1 MGLDLSTVAGV
12 PPSACR
18 VALAG
23 FAFAIAVFPG
33 LSHAALSAEEGA
45 ALATR
50 SPNKVAPHGDAALRV
65 ARQLGV
71 DKRIDGLEAIVAM
84 GAPRLVDMWR
94 DGLASST
101 LANDR
106 GVEAPREVAA
116 VEVAV
121 LAQMAKAKSDA
132 KMTDAL
138 AQVFSIIRWRSR
150 QTFDVLKAR
159 VIGPV
164 WPPGTRFQ
172 PLLNTANPE
181 LGEPLFAL
189 RDAIP
194 TSMRQPFLAA
204 MTRLK
209 VKAALPFVERTLL
222 TRQPGD
228 LFVGDLSRTLLAL
241 DDRFPPPALLA
252 RISQDLK
259 DTPESPAQQDA
270 AMVLAAIAD
279 DKGGRP
285 LDYRALRASLG
296 TPVPSHLRE
305 GLVRIIQAH
314 RVTEGREDLVA
325 LVAAGGGNSAA
336 FAASVAAAMPDPDLW
351 KRTLEAARSTKARES
366 ESRYLDQSI
375 AQMEKNLAQG
385 TSGAETMKRDAAA
398 RDVRMRLVQA
408 SERFN
413 RLLMGP
419 ETSAE
424 AGAELDGAIADWKKT
439 LDGVR
444 PVGKDLETS
453 LQDARYLTAIWY
465 RFRRADARRA
475 LADFEHL
482 AQEGRVEAAIAAA
495 DTLQHEFGDAK
506 GALAR
511 FEALLARRKSEKAA
525 SWGTGNFVVSESWLR
540 RWLEAEIAQL
550 KGGKRFGGLVTSE
563 TAQQASAAAF
573 LLEAGM
579 SWRQS
584 LRHGDDPARA
594 KAVLAEIRASK
605 PTRFAVAS
613 LLALLAYPGTNE
625 LSADLLRNDPTG
637 FLSGQLIGNLLV
649 NSDPGRSSRPPTFTP
664 DQAGSAHRAAEDTAK
679 GLTKATGMR
688 FKLEPDSTYATPEKT
703 WNAFLAALCRGDRE
717 AAGACLT
724 SVALENWTPVL
735 GKLSAADMKAMADTV
750 RTFAPTVQLETH
762 AEYAVGREGGN
773 GGSVSFVKQ
782 YGEWKI
788 SQL

>member
-1 MGLDLSTVAGV
+1 MNL
-12 PPSACR
+12 PPSALR
-18 VALAG
+18 LALAG
-23 FAFAIAVFPG
+23 LALAIASLPG
-33 LSHAALSAEEGA
+33 PSAAALSPEEKA
-45 ALATR
+45 ALAA
-50 SPNKVAPHGDAALRV
+50 PPAGKGLPHGDAAMRM
-65 ARQLGV
+65 ARQLGA

-84 GAPRLVDMWR
+84 RAPRLVDQWR
-94 DGLASST
+94 DGLGSST
-101 LANDR
+101 LVNDR
-106 GVEAPREVAA
+106 GVDSPREVAA
-116 VEVAV
+116 VEDAV
-121 LAQMAKAKSDA
+121 LAQMAKVRSDER
-132 KMTDAL
+132 MTDAL
-138 AQVFSIIRWRSR
+138 AQVFSTIRWRSR

-164 WPPGTRFQ
+164 WPPETRFQ

-194 TSMRQPFLAA
+194 TSLRQSFLAA

-209 VKAALPFVERTLL
+209 VKAALPFVEQTLL
-222 TRQPGD
+222 TRQPGE

-241 DDRFPPPALLA
+241 DDRFAPPALLA
-252 RISQDLK
+252 RIRKDLEG
-259 DTPESPAQQDA
+259 TPESPALQDA
-270 AMVLAAIAD
+270 AMVLAAIAE
-279 DKGGRP
+279 DKSGRP

-296 TPVPSHLRE
+296 TPVPVNLRE
-305 GLVRIIQAH
+305 GLVRIIQSH
-314 RVTEGREDLVA
+314 RVTEGHDDLVA

-336 FAASVAAAMPDPDLW
+336 FAASVAAAIPDPDLW
-351 KRTLEAARSTKARES
+351 KRTLEAARATKAREP
-366 ESRYLDQSI
+366 ENRYLDQSI
-375 AQMEKNLAQG
+375 AQMEKNVTQG
-385 TSGAETMKRDAAA
+385 TAGAETMKREAAA
-398 RDVRMRLVQA
+398 QDVRQRLGRA
-408 SERFN
+408 AERFN
-413 RLLMGP
+413 RLLIRP

-424 AGAELDGAIADWKKT
+424 AGAELDRAIADWKKT
-439 LDGVR
+439 LDEAGPEGR
-444 PVGKDLETS
+444 IFEPQ
-453 LQDARYLTAIWY
+453 LQDARYLVAIWY
-465 RFRRADARRA
+465 RFRRGDARRA
-475 LADFEHL
+475 LADFERL

-525 SWGTGNFVVSESWLR
+525 SWGTGNFVVSESWLH
-540 RWLEAEIAQL
+540 RWLEAEIAHL

-563 TAQQASAAAF
+563 TAQQAGAAAF

-584 LRHGDDPARA
+584 LRYGYDPARA

-613 LLALLAYPGTNE
+613 LQALLAYPGTNE
-625 LSADLLRNDPTG
+625 SSAELLRNDPTG
-637 FLSGQLIGNLLV
+637 FLSGQFLGNLLV
-649 NSDPGRSSRPPTFTP
+649 NSDPGRYSRPPTLTP
-664 DQAGSAHRAAEDTAK
+664 DQASSARRAAEETAK

-688 FKLEPDSTYATPEKT
+688 FMLEPDPVYSTPEKT
-703 WNAFLAALCRGDRE
+703 WNAFLAALRKGDRE

-724 SVALENWTPVL
+724 SVALGNWTPIL
-735 GKLSAADMKAMADTV
+735 ARLSAADMRKMADSV
-750 RTFAPTVQLETH
+750 RAFAPTVQLESH
-762 AEYAVGREGGN
+762 AEFAVGREDGT